1 MEFLTKEYTFPSH
14 SGLCDIYAQSAAPID
29 YGSIKGVIQISHGMA
44 EYSNR
49 YARFA
54 LELCKAGYA
63 VFVSDHIGHG
73 SSIIDRDMLGFFG
86 ETEGEE
92 HFVEDLKSLTDII
105 KSEYPDLPFFMLG
118 HGMGSLIARKYTAKY
133 GYLLDG
139 VIYSGTSGEN
149 PALGI
154 GISLAN
160 ALIKQNGPLHRS
172 EVLHAIAFGA
182 YNRKTQ
188 KRTENDWASRD
199 EAEVDKYNADEF
211 CGYNYTV
218 SGMKALFT
226 TLKQVSSKRW
236 YNTIPLSM
244 PIYLISGTMD
254 PVGDYSKG
262 VQEVYKLLKKTGH
275 KNVTMKL
282 YEGARHEILNE
293 INREEVYAD
302 IIAWLNEKSEKHHE
316 EMNQSAIVESN
327 DEVITPTEEV
337 VEETVDEIIEEIAEE
352 TTETNTE
359 EIKEETEE

>member
-1 MEFLTKEYTFPSH
+1 MEFLTKEYSFPSR

-29 YGSIKGVIQISHGMA
+29 YGSIKGVVQISHGMA

-73 SSIIDRDMLGFFG
+73 FSVTDRDMLGYFG
-86 ETEGEE
+86 EPDGEE
-92 HFVEDLKSLTDII
+92 NFVEDLKSLTDII

-118 HGMGSLIARKYTAKY
+118 HGMGSLIAREYTAKY

-139 VIYSGTSGEN
+139 VVYSGTSGEN

-154 GISLAN
+154 GLQLAN
-160 ALIKQNGPLHRS
+160 VLIKQNGSMHRS

-182 YNRKTQ
+182 YNRKTE

-199 EAEVDKYNADEF
+199 EEEVDKYNADDL
-211 CGYNYTV
+211 CGYRYTV
-218 SGMKALFT
+218 SGMKSLFT
-226 TLKQVSSKRW
+226 LLKKVSSRRW

-244 PIYLISGTMD
+244 PILLISGTMD

-262 VQEVYKLLKKTGH
+262 VNEVYKNLKKTGH

-293 INREEVYAD
+293 INRDEIYID
-302 IIAWLNEKSEKHHE
+302 IIDWLNEKAEKHKE
-316 EMNQSAIVESN
+316 ERSQPAIIESI
-327 DEVITPTEEV
+327 DEVIAPK
-337 VEETVDEIIEEIAEE
+337 EE
-352 TTETNTE
+352 TTESENTDE
-359 EIKEETEE
+359 